1 MMAPLLECATV
12 GKTHGT
18 DGYVRVYS
26 LSGEYAHLKKISS
39 CLVRLPSGEELAL
52 TVEDAVKRGDL
63 FLMKF
68 SEYPTPEKARFL
80 AKSSILIKREDAP
93 KLKKGEF
100 YVADLYGMDV
110 MCEGK
115 KVGTV
120 KCTAEGGQ
128 ALLLV
133 VMRTDNGKE
142 YLVPNLPQF
151 VSNISLEDNCLS
163 VVNPQLLDLS

>member
-1 MMAPLLECATV
+1 MIAPLLECATV

-18 DGYVRVYS
+18 DGFVRVYS
-26 LSGEYAHLKKISS
+26 LSGEYSHLKKISS

-52 TVEDAVKRGDL
+52 TVCATQNKGDL
-63 FLMKF
+63 FLIKF
-68 SEYPTPEKARFL
+68 NEYPTPEKARFL
-80 AKSSILIKREDAP
+80 AKSSILIRREDAP
-93 KLKKGEF
+93 RLKKGEY
-100 YVADLYGMDV
+100 YVADLYDMNV
-110 MCEGK
+110 MYDGK

-133 VMRTDNGKE
+133 VVRTDNEKE

-151 VSNISLEDNCLS
+151 VRNISIQDNFLEL
-163 VVNPQLLDLS
+163 VNPQLLDLS